1 MEGLWCG
8 RFVEVE
14 VAAEYFVRTFT
25 TKYHLDAHAL
35 DDTRQQVHGRGCAD
49 SGYVVGFDE
58 VDDIANGVQPFLNGV
73 VYFMVDSA
81 DVLRHFTCFDEVGST
96 FQAYCKRV
104 ELRPPRI
111 CLVVRLNTFSG
122 VFLGDGRDY
131 GRVQPAGQQHAVR
144 YVRHKLA
151 LYDGFEGIMYGRNL
165 SLVGCG
171 IDVRVTSMIVV
182 FYGKVLHPVASV
194 PAVHFTLT
202 SPVIV
207 SGQERLVL
215 VAEAFESFQF
225 AAEVDAAFLVAAYI

>member
-1 MEGLWCG
+1 M
-8 RFVEVE
+8 
-14 VAAEYFVRTFT
+14 
-25 TKYHLDAHAL
+25 
-35 DDTRQQVHGRGCAD
+35 
-49 SGYVVGFDE
+49 
-58 VDDIANGVQPFLNGV
+58 
-73 VYFMVDSA
+73 
-81 DVLRHFTCFDEVGST
+81 
-96 FQAYCKRV
+96 
-104 ELRPPRI
+104 
-111 CLVVRLNTFSG
+111 
-122 VFLGDGRDY
+122 
-131 GRVQPAGQQHAVR
+131 
-144 YVRHKLA
+144 A
-151 LYDGFEGIMYGRNL
+151 LYGGFEGIMYGRNL

>member
-1 MEGLWCG
+1 M
-8 RFVEVE
+8 R
-14 VAAEYFVRTFT
+14 
-25 TKYHLDAHAL
+25 
-35 DDTRQQVHGRGCAD
+35 
-49 SGYVVGFDE
+49 S
-58 VDDIANGVQPFLNGV
+58 
-73 VYFMVDSA
+73 
-81 DVLRHFTCFDEVGST
+81 GST

-151 LYDGFEGIMYGRNL
+151 LYGGFEGIMYGRNL

-182 FYGKVLHPVASV
+182 FLRQGIASSRECTSGAFYPHV
-194 PAVHFTLT
+194 PGQLT
-202 SPVIV
+202 CP
-207 SGQERLVL
+207 GTGNG
-215 VAEAFESFQF
+215 
-225 AAEVDAAFLVAAYI
+225 

>member
-1 MEGLWCG
+1 
-8 RFVEVE
+8 
-14 VAAEYFVRTFT
+14 
-25 TKYHLDAHAL
+25 
-35 DDTRQQVHGRGCAD
+35 
-49 SGYVVGFDE
+49 
-58 VDDIANGVQPFLNGV
+58 
-73 VYFMVDSA
+73 
-81 DVLRHFTCFDEVGST
+81 
-96 FQAYCKRV
+96 
-104 ELRPPRI
+104 
-111 CLVVRLNTFSG
+111 
-122 VFLGDGRDY
+122 
-131 GRVQPAGQQHAVR
+131 
-144 YVRHKLA
+144 
-151 LYDGFEGIMYGRNL
+151 MYGRNL